1 MKLVIL
7 YLCVWLAL
15 LAALFC
21 AGMTKVFSAYWSEYL
36 VAYHCALIGGMS
48 GVLYC
53 LRAVYLTRC
62 VRKRWDSDWHVWYY
76 LRPLVSLLMGLVAYI
91 FLRAGLLVLGVP
103 SDHET
108 SPYGF
113 YAIAFIA
120 GLNVV
125 KFLVKLEDIAK
136 SVWGISLS
144 GASSSDNKGE
154 DK

>member
-7 YLCVWLAL
+7 YLCGWLAV

-21 AGMTKVFSAYWSEYL
+21 AGMMKVLPACWSEYL

-48 GVLYC
+48 GIIYC
-53 LRAVYLTRC
+53 LRAVYLNRC
-62 VRKRWDSDWHVWYY
+62 VEKHWNTDWHVWYY

-103 SDHET
+103 SGHET

-120 GLNVV
+120 GLNVD

-136 SVWGISLS
+136 SVWGIKPSR
-144 GASSSDNKGE
+144 ASSSDDKGE
-154 DK
+154 NK